1 MRRTPRVSTRG
12 FYDLRT
18 AGVLGRGYRAYPKY
32 FFEDPGAEMAVMIHG
47 MRNDGPGALEK
58 FGIAGR
64 MLKRCGYRHA
74 TVGFSYD
81 ADVPE
86 GPGQARIAQKIAARN
101 GINLARFVLDMRG
114 KGARVRLLGHS
125 LGSVVALSAVR
136 RLAKLGG
143 GRGALESVHLFG
155 ASLEAAEARSACA
168 ALRRVCRRG
177 LTNVYS
183 PSDPVLAEGLGA
195 GELEMPVG
203 LGAHR
208 PCRNWTDRKSWPAGH
223 RFAQYARA
231 TRRFP

>member
-1 MRRTPRVSTRG
+1 MRRAPRASTRG

-18 AGVLGRGYRAYPKY
+18 ARALERGYRAYPRY
-32 FFEDPGAEMAVMIHG
+32 FFDDPGPEMAVMIHG
-47 MRNDGPGALEK
+47 MRNDAPGALKK
-58 FGIAGR
+58 FEIAGR
-64 MLKRCGYRHA
+64 MLRRCGYRHPA
-74 TVGFSYD
+74 VGFSYD

-86 GPGQARIAQKIAARN
+86 GPEQLRTAQKIAERN
-101 GINLARFVLDMRG
+101 GKNLAGFVLDVRA

-136 RLAKLGG
+136 RLDKLAG

-155 ASLEAAEARSACA
+155 ASLEAAEAGAACG

-183 PSDPVLAEGLGA
+183 ASDPVLAEGLEA
-195 GELEMPVG
+195 GELERPVG
-203 LGAHR
+203 LCACR
-208 PCRNWTDRKSWPAGH
+208 PCGNWTDRKSSTAGH